1 MKQRI
6 TSIDYLRCIC
16 IVLMVIFHLAYIG
29 DKYPY
34 AKLFVYTFHMPA
46 FLIISGYLVN
56 MAKSP
61 AAFLKTICWI
71 FIPYAIMETG
81 YITLSAFLPVRE
93 KVESLSLSLFI
104 DKLFIHPLGPYW
116 YLHTWMLCCL
126 TCYTVHRLLHKSSAA
141 HHILFSGITLWAL
154 SCLGLVSM
162 ANAVYFLLGVAI
174 QRYKADFSGFFQ
186 PTLAALLPVCLL
198 MLFRSNLNRYS
209 LGGMAL
215 TYTIISL
222 LLAIYPYLA
231 PTVRR
236 ISQYI
241 GRNTLPILLF
251 SPIFTM
257 LSKQLIPLLAFDS
270 SGMIY
275 LVIATTAAIWG
286 SFAIA
291 WCMDKLKLSPYFCH
305 RKLLV

>member
-16 IVLMVIFHLAYIG
+16 IILMVIFHLAYIG

-34 AKLFVYTFHMPA
+34 AKQFVYTFHMPV
-46 FLIISGYLVN
+46 FLLISGYLVN
-56 MAKSP
+56 MSKSP
-61 AAFLKTICWI
+61 AAFIKTIYWI
-71 FIPYAIMETG
+71 FIPYAVMETG
-81 YITLSAFLPVRE
+81 YITLSAILPVRE

-116 YLHTWMLCCL
+116 YLHTWMLCSL
-126 TCYTVHRLLHKSSAA
+126 TCYMLNRLLSKANPANYLLSA
-141 HHILFSGITLWAL
+141 GITLWAL
-154 SCLGLVSM
+154 SCLGLLSI
-162 ANAVYFLLGVAI
+162 ANAFYFLFGIAI
-174 QRYKADFSGFFQ
+174 QRYKTDFSTFFQ
-186 PTLAALLPVCLL
+186 PTLLTLLPVCLL
-198 MLFRSNLNRYS
+198 AMFKSNLNRYC
-209 LGGMAL
+209 LGGIAL

-270 SGMIY
+270 TGMIY

-291 WCMDKLKLSPYFCH
+291 WSMDKTKLSLYFCN

>member
-16 IVLMVIFHLAYIG
+16 IILMVIFHLAYIG

-34 AKLFVYTFHMPA
+34 AKQFVYTFHMPA

-56 MAKSP
+56 MTKTP
-61 AAFLKTICWI
+61 AAFFKTICWI

-81 YITLSAFLPVRE
+81 YITLSAILPVRE
-93 KVESLSLSLFI
+93 KVESLSLQLLI

-116 YLHTWMLCCL
+116 YLHTWMLCSL
-126 TCYTVHRLLHKSSAA
+126 TCYMVNRLLSKSTPINY
-141 HHILFSGITLWAL
+141 ILFSGITLWSL
-154 SCLGLVSM
+154 SCLGLIFM
-162 ANAVYFLLGVAI
+162 GNAIYFLLGVAI
-174 QRYKADFSGFFQ
+174 QRYKAEFSNFFQ
-186 PTLAALLPVCLL
+186 PTPVALLPVCLL
-198 MLFRSNLNRYS
+198 MLFRNNLNRYS

-215 TYTIISL
+215 TYSIISL

-231 PTVRR
+231 PTVRSA
-236 ISQYI
+236 SQYI

-257 LSKQLIPLLAFDS
+257 LSKPLIPLLAFDS
-270 SGMIY
+270 TGLIY
-275 LVIATTAAIWG
+275 MAMATTTTILG

-291 WCMDKLKLSPYFCH
+291 WCMDKCKFSTYFCN